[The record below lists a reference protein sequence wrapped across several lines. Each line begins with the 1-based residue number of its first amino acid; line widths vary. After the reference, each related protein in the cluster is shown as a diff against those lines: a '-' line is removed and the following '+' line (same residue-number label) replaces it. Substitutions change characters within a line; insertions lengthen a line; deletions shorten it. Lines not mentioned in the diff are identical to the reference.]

1 MKGYIMKYYKFK
13 VTKMNANTPSEY
25 IARFHSTESGVEVFE
40 AENTFEDFSVVSIAD
55 DNKTTKIVNS
65 QDSNIGLV
73 EITLDEFTP
82 LKESSYTYKRIQEN
96 LKALKGVKL
105 QELDEAFKKA
115 TTKTP
120 VNVSGVGIVDG
131 GRDNLQ
137 DVAGVIETFEESGES
152 TMFFRIADNS
162 FVQVNGEQ
170 LKAIKKAIILKGQE
184 LYQKKWQI
192 ETSLIS
198 AKTFDE
204 IMAIKVEF

>member
-1 MKGYIMKYYKFK
+1 MKYYKFK
-13 VTKMNANTPSEY
+13 VAKINSGTASEY
-25 IARFHSTESGVEVFE
+25 IARFESTEQGIEVFE
-40 AENTFEDFSVVSIAD
+40 AENTFKDFSVVSISD
-55 DNKTTKIVNS
+55 DNKATEIISS
-65 QDSNIGLV
+65 QDSNLGLT
-73 EITLDEFTP
+73 EIELDEFTT

-96 LKALKGVKL
+96 LKALKDVKL
-105 QELDEAFKKA
+105 KELDEAFKKI

-120 VNVSGVGIVDG
+120 VNVAGVGIVDG

-184 LYQKKWQI
+184 LYQKKWEI
-192 ETSLIS
+192 E
-198 AKTFDE
+198 AKLANARTFDE
-204 IMAIKVEF
+204 IRAIKVEF